1 MSSYDEQ
8 GVIMDDKLTAIGK
21 TIEILKTLAKEPFS
35 YSAQELSS
43 LLSINRTT
51 VHRILNELEQ
61 ELFVVQNNSNK
72 KYTIGPSMYHI
83 GSKYLYRNSNFLE
96 IRTIVDNIAVETKQN
111 VGYTIIENDKIINLY
126 ESEIAM
132 PVRITYQ
139 YGSYFPINRGAY
151 GKTIMAFYKPLEKLE
166 EIVRTSKLEGTTPN
180 SITSPEELLL
190 EYKKIR
196 EQGYT
201 ISDEENLLGALG
213 IGVPIFNSEGKI
225 HGCIAL
231 AAAKGMMTEESIS
244 SYINVL
250 KKGAREISKYIV

>member
-1 MSSYDEQ
+1 
-8 GVIMDDKLTAIGK
+8 MDDKLTAIGK
-21 TIEILKTLAKEPFS
+21 TIEILKTLAKEPFI

-43 LLSINRTT
+43 LLKINRTT

-61 ELFVVQNNSNK
+61 EMIVVQNNTNK

-83 GSKYLYRNSNFLE
+83 GSKYLYRNSSFLE
-96 IRTIVDNIAVETKQN
+96 IRTIIDNIAVETKQN
-111 VGYTIIENDKIINLY
+111 AGYTIIENDKIINLY

-166 EIVRTSKLEGTTPN
+166 EIVRASILERTTPN
-180 SITSPEELLL
+180 SITDPEELLL

-201 ISDEENLLGALG
+201 ISNEENLLGALG

-231 AAAKGMMTEESIS
+231 AAAKSMMTEESIS
-244 SYINVL
+244 SYIIVL

>member
-1 MSSYDEQ
+1 MN
-8 GVIMDDKLTAIGK
+8 DKLTAIGK
-21 TIEILKTLAKEPFS
+21 TIEILKTLAKEPFI
-35 YSAQELSS
+35 YSANELSNIVD
-43 LLSINRTT
+43 INRTT

-61 ELFVVQNNSNK
+61 EMLVVQNNSNK

-96 IRTIVDNIAVETKQN
+96 IRTIIDNIAVETRQN
-111 VGYTIIENDKIINLY
+111 VGYTVIDKDKIINLY

-151 GKTIMAFYKPLEKLE
+151 GKTIMAFYKPLKKLE
-166 EIVRTSKLEGTTPN
+166 EIVRSSKLEGTTPN
-180 SITSPEELLL
+180 SITDPEELLL

-213 IGVPIFNSEGKI
+213 IGLPIFNSEGNI

-231 AAAKGMMTEESIS
+231 AAAKSTMTDESILF
-244 SYINVL
+244 YIGAL
-250 KKGAREISKYIV
+250 KKGAREITKFIV

>member
-1 MSSYDEQ
+1 
-8 GVIMDDKLTAIGK
+8 MDNKLTAIGK
-21 TIEILKTLAKEPFS
+21 TIEILKAFAKEPYSF
-35 YSAQELSS
+35 SAQELSHI
-43 LLSINRTT
+43 LNINRTT

-61 ELFVVQNNSNK
+61 EMLVVQNNLDK

-83 GSKYLYRNSNFLE
+83 GSKYLYRNNNFLE

-111 VGYTIIENDKIINLY
+111 IGYTVIENDKIINLY

-132 PVRITYQ
+132 SVRITYQ

-151 GKTIMAFYKPLEKLE
+151 GKTIMAFYKPKEKLE
-166 EIVRTSKLEGTTPN
+166 EIVRSSRLEGTTPN
-180 SITSPEELLL
+180 SITNPEELLM

-213 IGVPIFNSEGKI
+213 IGVPIFNTDGNI

-231 AAAKGMMTEESIS
+231 AAAKSMITEKSIML
-244 SYINVL
+244 YISTL

>member
-1 MSSYDEQ
+1 
-8 GVIMDDKLTAIGK
+8 
-21 TIEILKTLAKEPFS
+21 
-35 YSAQELSS
+35 
-43 LLSINRTT
+43 
-51 VHRILNELEQ
+51 
-61 ELFVVQNNSNK
+61 
-72 KYTIGPSMYHI
+72 
-83 GSKYLYRNSNFLE
+83 
-96 IRTIVDNIAVETKQN
+96 
-111 VGYTIIENDKIINLY
+111 
-126 ESEIAM
+126 
-132 PVRITYQ
+132 
-139 YGSYFPINRGAY
+139 
-151 GKTIMAFYKPLEKLE
+151 MAFYKPLEKLE